1 LPREASNQWRSEEV
15 MGLFESRGRT
25 VMNYEFVYEEDF
37 LIIKLSGAPEIN
49 ERLLAKE
56 SLTPY
61 LQQPHQK
68 VIIDLENLAEKEGVY
83 IIGVLNS
90 IKKEFQLLDGE
101 VKLCS
106 LKPEL
111 YRYFQE
117 NRLDQFFDIGQ
128 SVKLIKENFKE
139 RNNDS

>member
-1 LPREASNQWRSEEV
+1 

-25 VMNYEFVYEEDF
+25 IMNYEFVYEEGF
-37 LIIKLSGAPEIN
+37 LIIRLSGSAEVN
-49 ERLLAKE
+49 ERLLARE
-56 SLTPY
+56 SLTPF

-83 IIGVLNS
+83 IIGVLNT
-90 IKKEFQLLDGE
+90 IKKELQLMESE

-111 YRYFQE
+111 YHYFRE
-117 NRLDQFFDIGQ
+117 NRLDQIFDIGQ
-128 SVKLIKENFKE
+128 SVELIKQSFRE
-139 RNNDS
+139 RNNDG